1 MKAALYDDNFTVCYF
16 VYQTVL
22 AIDAA
27 RPTAREIV
35 FQRFGLSD
43 TGERG
48 VLDGFK
54 QRAYAGYDGRA
65 GLFPIFEVAGGA
77 FCEAYFQS
85 STSTVWP
92 SAASFRL
99 WAKAARLAAVE
110 VR

>member
-1 MKAALYDDNFTVCYF
+1 MKAALYDGNFTVGNL

-22 AIDAA
+22 AVDAA

-35 FQRFGLSD
+35 FQWFGLSD

-54 QRAYAGYDGRA
+54 QGAYAGNDGRA
-65 GLFPIFEVAGGA
+65 GLFPIFKVTDGA
-77 FCEAYFQS
+77 FRESYFQS
-85 STSTVWP
+85 STSTVRP

-99 WAKAARLAAVE
+99 
-110 VR
+110 